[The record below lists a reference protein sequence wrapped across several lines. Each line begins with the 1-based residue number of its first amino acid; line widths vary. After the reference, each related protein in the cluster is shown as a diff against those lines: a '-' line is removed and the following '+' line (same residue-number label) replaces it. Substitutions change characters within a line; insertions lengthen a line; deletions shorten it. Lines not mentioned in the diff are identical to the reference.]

1 MNKYIESDIKDGLNL
16 LKIGIGNL
24 IHSMIKENIKE
35 YTLNIPINIHMIIS
49 LLKDFDDTIEFI
61 NSSDKSAVFYI
72 DDKQIYISQLDNHC
86 TFYNYPMF
94 KC

>member
-16 LKIGIGNL
+16 LKIGLGNL

-35 YTLNIPINIHMIIS
+35 YTLNIPINIHVIIN
-49 LLKDFDDTIEFI
+49 LLKDFDDNIEFI
-61 NSSDKSAVFYI
+61 NSSNNSAVFYV
-72 DDKQIYISQLDNHC
+72 DDRQIYINQLDDHC
-86 TFYNYPMF
+86 TFYNYPIF

>member
-16 LKIGIGNL
+16 LKIGLGNL

-35 YTLNIPINIHMIIS
+35 YTLSIPINIHVIIN
-49 LLKDFDDTIEFI
+49 LLKDFDDNIEFI
-61 NSSDKSAVFYI
+61 NSSDKSAVFYV
-72 DDKQIYISQLDNHC
+72 DDKQIYISQLDDHC
-86 TFYNYPMF
+86 TFYNYPIF